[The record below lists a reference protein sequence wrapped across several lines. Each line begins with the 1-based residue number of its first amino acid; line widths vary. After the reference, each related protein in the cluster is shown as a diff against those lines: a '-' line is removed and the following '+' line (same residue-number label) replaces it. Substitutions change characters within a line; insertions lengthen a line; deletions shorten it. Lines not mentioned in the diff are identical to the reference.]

1 MINLQITFNTPAL
14 EKLNA
19 FSVKVKEAIND
30 ALQWSA
36 LFIKGE
42 AKKNAPVDTGV
53 LRSSITETGVVGDT
67 IRVISPVEY
76 AKYQEFGTGVYAGGG
91 MIYPKSGRFLVWRD
105 RRSGKM
111 IFARAVRGVPPKRFF
126 GKAIETFTQRIDLL
140 KQFLSDRVK
149 YYYG

>member
-14 EKLNA
+14 EKLNV
-19 FSVKVKEAIND
+19 FNIKIKDAIND
-30 ALQWSA
+30 ALHWSA

-53 LRSSITETGVVGDT
+53 LRNSITETGVFDNT
-67 IRVISPVEY
+67 IKVISPVKY
-76 AKYQEFGTGVYAGGG
+76 AKFQEFGTGVYLGRG
-91 MIYPKSGRFLVWRD
+91 MIYPKRSRFLVWRD

-111 IFARAVRGVPPKRFF
+111 IFAKAVRGVPPKRFF
-126 GKAIETFTQRIDLL
+126 GKAIEKFIQKIDLL
-140 KQFLSDRVK
+140 KKFLLNRVK